1 MLRGLVAG
9 NLSVQPQAVGRLSV
23 GLAEAH
29 ASSGKIA
36 TAGILDAKTELC
48 AIQCGWA
55 AHSIPNTTGRAAVK
69 FNEAYPLRRA
79 LAH

>member
-29 ASSGKIA
+29 TSSGQIA
-36 TAGILDAKTELC
+36 TAGILDATTELC
-48 AIQCGWA
+48 AI
-55 AHSIPNTTGRAAVK
+55 
-69 FNEAYPLRRA
+69 
-79 LAH
+79 